1 MASAV
6 PAPRR
11 LQLERTL
18 LRQISRANRRFKLIA
33 PDDLVMVCVSGGK
46 DSWTL
51 LDLLRRY
58 ERKLPYS
65 FSIIAVNLDQGQPGF
80 PAHVLEEFFERE
92 GFAYKIVTRDTYSVV
107 KREIPEGKAYCS
119 LCSRL
124 RRGILYNT
132 AVELGATK
140 IALGHHRDDII
151 ETLLLNQFY
160 AGQLKAMPPK
170 LRSDDGRNTIVRPLA
185 LCGEAEIAEYAELME
200 FPIIP
205 CDLCGSQDNLKRV
218 EMRELLAR
226 LEQGNPNIRKN
237 LLAALG
243 NVKPSHLLDA
253 SLRRV
258 GDGEEPKPKPKPRP
272 KAHPRRASPT
282 RPPSK
287 ANGGLIPLS
296 SLSRKSRR
304 S

>member
-1 MASAV
+1 MARAV

-65 FSIIAVNLDQGQPGF
+65 FSIVAVNLDQGQPGF
-80 PAHVLEEFFERE
+80 PAHVLESFFERE

-140 IALGHHRDDII
+140 IALGHHRDDLI

-160 AGQLKAMPPK
+160 AGQLKTMPPK

-226 LEQGNPNIRKN
+226 LEQGNPGIRKN

-243 NVKPSHLLDA
+243 NVKPSHLLDP
-253 SLRRV
+253 SLRSV
-258 GDGEEPKPKPKPRP
+258 GGGDEEPKPKPKL
-272 KAHPRRASPT
+272 HPRRVARQ
-282 RPPSK
+282 RPAAPSD
-287 ANGGLIPLS
+287 GGLIPLS
-296 SLSRKSRR
+296 SLSRKPRR
-304 S
+304 T